1 MTRLTTVLKS
11 TIFGFLFVSLFLL
24 IILYIDSVI
33 DGKEMPW
40 EFLGFVNLYG
50 MIVSIIFGYMDRPS
64 FEKRLL
70 IVIIISSVVMLIT
83 SFIIGNQVLRFQSLY
98 VLIGIGMGRNIVVL
112 IDMSL
117 SENNHKKKRP

>member
-1 MTRLTTVLKS
+1 
-11 TIFGFLFVSLFLL
+11 
-24 IILYIDSVI
+24 
-33 DGKEMPW
+33 MPW